1 MDKIPKLGFGLYLPI
16 NIIISCY
23 TKKKK
28 RKHIFLKQKEL
39 NNMKKIYVI
48 HTGGTIGMEKTQDET
63 IELQNEHP
71 LFKQNHLNAH
81 IIHHQLF
88 HLPSPHMTPKK
99 MLKLRN
105 HIAEKAT
112 DFDGFVITHGTDT
125 LEETAYFLK
134 LTLPI
139 KKPVILTGA
148 MRPIN
153 EVGSDALY
161 NFNSALLVAL
171 SDRPNL
177 SDIFVVM
184 DGEIHDP
191 YYVTKVHTTRIGA
204 FQSPNSGPI
213 ALLTK
218 QGISL
223 LHQPLLER
231 KYFISNVDQEVILLK
246 AYTGMCPNVLTSL
259 LDLKINGL
267 VLEAFGQGNIP
278 STIAI
283 ELEKFLQRNIP
294 ILLVSRCPQGIVEAN
309 YNYIGGGKYL
319 QKQGVLFSNGLN
331 GPKARLKLSILLSNH
346 IPYQQLQSHFISS

>member
-1 MDKIPKLGFGLYLPI
+1 
-16 NIIISCY
+16 
-23 TKKKK
+23 
-28 RKHIFLKQKEL
+28 
-39 NNMKKIYVI
+39 
-48 HTGGTIGMEKTQDET
+48 
-63 IELQNEHP
+63 
-71 LFKQNHLNAH
+71 
-81 IIHHQLF
+81 
-88 HLPSPHMTPKK
+88 
-99 MLKLRN
+99 
-105 HIAEKAT
+105 
-112 DFDGFVITHGTDT
+112 
-125 LEETAYFLK
+125 
-134 LTLPI
+134 
-139 KKPVILTGA
+139 

-191 YYVTKVHTTRIGA
+191 SYVTKVHTTRIGA

-213 ALLTK
+213 AILTK

-283 ELEKFLQRNIP
+283 ELEKFLQRNIT